1 MRFGLDVPVDGPYA
15 DPRLLARLAGEAEAA
30 GWDGFFVQDVLSS
43 TDPVADPWI
52 ALTAVV
58 LATSRMTVGSMLTPL
73 PRRRPAE
80 VARQTVT
87 LDRLSG
93 GRLVFGAGLGYAEHD
108 FTPFDDQWDIR
119 LRAARLDEALDVVA
133 GLWSGEPFSYA
144 GSHHRLD
151 RALLRPGPRQSPRI
165 PVWVAAGW
173 PRRRPL
179 RRAARWD
186 GVYLMTVNQE
196 TDEPLQPSEV
206 AEAAGFLR
214 SHRPDGGTGEIAI
227 NPAREGD
234 VAAVNEQARAFA
246 DAGATWWN
254 DLAPAGGPDAYLT
267 LIRQGPPRL

>member
-43 TDPVADPWI
+43 TDPVADPWV

-108 FTPFDDQWDIR
+108 FTPFGDQWDIR
-119 LRAARLDEALDVVA
+119 LRAAQLDEALDVVA

-144 GSHHRLD
+144 GTHYRLD
-151 RALLRPGPRQSPRI
+151 RALLRPGPQQSPRI

-173 PRRRPL
+173 PRRGPL

-206 AEAAGFLR
+206 AEAAGVLR
-214 SHRPDGGTGEIAI
+214 SQRPDSGTGDIAI
-227 NPAREGD
+227 NPSREGD
-234 VAAVNEQARAFA
+234 LAAVNEQARAFA
-246 DAGATWWN
+246 DAGATWWL
-254 DLAPAGGPDAYLT
+254 DLAPAGGPDAYLD
-267 LIRQGPPRL
+267 LIRQGPPQL